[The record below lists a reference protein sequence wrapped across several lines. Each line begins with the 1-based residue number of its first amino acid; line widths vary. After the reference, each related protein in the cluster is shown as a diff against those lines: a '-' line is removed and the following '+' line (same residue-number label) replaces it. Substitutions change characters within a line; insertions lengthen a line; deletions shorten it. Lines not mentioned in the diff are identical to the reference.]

1 MPEES
6 DKQAK
11 LLTVALELFRRSM
24 TDSVAFLFA
33 NRDRTD
39 NSAAP
44 WAKAAIEPDRPTT
57 DAPRPVPVANPK
69 AAAQPVKDAA
79 APPSPKVNVTVQG
92 DAAKGAS
99 AKSESS
105 SNVTVAPSIPKA
117 PAAETPIPLADSQPP
132 TIKNVFGIAPPTP
145 IPAKPDLPPI
155 PLADSPKQQAETF
168 ALKTD
173 WSKVGQTGGFGL
185 GGKEPDTGKVSAFD
199 RPISA
204 IIVGPN
210 PLPVK
215 FDKAMETPV
224 TTPRAAR
231 GGNEGVSTAQA
242 MATRFAA
249 VVGAL
254 YALSAV
260 LNSTGTGA
268 STFQKSLNL
277 LGSTLAPILMPVF
290 LLLASGL
297 MTLSD
302 LIWAKMLPALGDFYE
317 WILKFALPVAAKSTE
332 NMSNAVSGVAN
343 IASGKGKARDFEA
356 LTDPLGVNRNI
367 VDFAKKIPGLQT
379 AFPVLGLMG
388 SDRPMQKVRDAEA
401 AKEAEQR
408 KAEGKPEPPSFGR
421 IFNDNMKLAIESLAK
436 DVGPKASYT
445 GVAEAGKAAQL
456 AALNADPIEMKA
468 AQRVI
473 EAIQEFQRAFNN
485 VANKT
490 EPRDQINRRP
500 PVAAPR

>member
-1 MPEES
+1 
-6 DKQAK
+6 
-11 LLTVALELFRRSM
+11 M
-24 TDSVAFLFA
+24 TDSVSFLFA
-33 NRDRTD
+33 NRDRKTGD
-39 NSAAP
+39 AAP

-117 PAAETPIPLADSQPP
+117 PAAETPIPLAESQPP

-155 PLADSPKQQAETF
+155 PLADSTKQQQAETF

-215 FDKAMETPV
+215 FDKAMETPA
-224 TTPRAAR
+224 TTPRASR
-231 GGNEGVSTAQA
+231 GGNEGAGTAQA
-242 MATRFAA
+242 IAARFTA
-249 VVGAL
+249 VIGAL

-268 STFQKSLNL
+268 TTFQKSLNL

-290 LLLASGL
+290 LLLASGI

-302 LIWAKMLPALGDFYE
+302 IIWSKMLPALGGFYD
-317 WILKFALPVAAKSTE
+317 WLLKFALPVAAKSTE
-332 NMSNAVSGVAN
+332 NASNAATGIAN
-343 IASGKGKARDFEA
+343 IAGGKGKARDVEA
-356 LTDPLGVNRNI
+356 LTDPLGVNRNLA
-367 VDFAKKIPGLQT
+367 DLAKKIPGINS
-379 AFPVLGLMG
+379 PLGKMINPLPQLLG
-388 SDRPMQKVRDAEA
+388 SDRPIQIQRD
-401 AKEAEQR
+401 KERDEENR
-408 KAEGKPEPPSFGR
+408 KRADRGEKPLAGFGDM
-421 IFNDNMKLAIESLAK
+421 FNKNLDMAIKSLSLQI
-436 DVGPKASYT
+436 GPKASYT
-445 GVAEAGKAAQL
+445 GLGEAAKSAQL
-456 AALNADPIEMKA
+456 AALNADPVELEA
-468 AQRVI
+468 ANRII
-473 EAIQEFQRAFNN
+473 EALKQFQNSVSSYLGRNDPKA
-485 VANKT
+485 
-490 EPRDQINRRP
+490 QINRRYSDGSYEGP
-500 PVAAPR
+500 TGARVR